1 MKGYSLAGG
10 LLLIAFTGCR
20 REPKVVTFH
29 EHIAPIVQTRC
40 ATCHRPGE
48 AGPFTLL
55 TYEDVKK
62 RASQI
67 GKVTASRY
75 MPPWLPEP
83 GPLKFEGD
91 RSLSEKEIRLIQRW
105 VESGA
110 PEGKPSKTENPTP
123 KVQEWHLGKPDLVVT
138 MQEAYDLP
146 AGGRDVYR
154 NFVLP
159 VPLATNRLVRAMEVK
174 PGSKSVHHAFVRIDR
189 LRESRRLDA
198 KDPEPGFG
206 GMHAPPS
213 AQSPDGFFLSW
224 QPGKVA
230 STNKHGL
237 SWLLEK
243 NSDLVIQ
250 AHLQPT
256 GKPEPV
262 RFSVGFY
269 FADKPSPLLP
279 MKIWMRSMNIDVPAG
294 ATNHIVEESYVLPVP
309 VEVLAILPHAHY
321 LGREMRG
328 RATLPDGTETTLL
341 SIKQWDF
348 NWQGDYQYKEPVK
361 LPKGTRLS
369 MRYSYDNSTNNARNP
384 NHPPQRVMY
393 GVQSTDEMGEL
404 WLQVLVANT
413 NDQSIL
419 TADVQKA
426 IFNES
431 LQYNQYLLR
440 LNPADARAH
449 SELGKTLLLMARRQE
464 ARAFLRRAIELDP
477 DFDDPHYYLGLL
489 LRLEGQLEPARG
501 EFEAAVRLNPENA
514 KAHGNLGL
522 VLIQLNQ
529 PVAARPH
536 LETALRLNPEDNIA
550 KETLR
555 QINEAL
561 GPQRQ

>member
-1 MKGYSLAGG
+1 MKGYSITGG
-10 LLLIAFTGCR
+10 LLLIALTGCQ
-20 REPKVVTFH
+20 REPKVVTFQ
-29 EHIAPIVQTRC
+29 EHIALIMQNRC
-40 ATCHRPGE
+40 ASCHRPGE
-48 AGPFTLL
+48 AAPFALL
-55 TYEDVKK
+55 AYEDAKK
-62 RASQI
+62 RANQI
-67 GKVTASRY
+67 AEVTASRY

-105 VESGA
+105 AEGGA
-110 PEGKPSKTENPTP
+110 LQGRASKVENPTP
-123 KVQEWHLGKPDLVVT
+123 KVEEWHLGTPDLVVT
-138 MQEAYDLP
+138 MQEAYELP
-146 AGGRDVYR
+146 PGGRDVYR
-154 NFVLP
+154 NFVMP
-159 VPLATNRLVRAMEVK
+159 VPLTTNRLVRAVEVK

-230 STNKHGL
+230 STNKQGL
-237 SWLLEK
+237 AWLLER

-262 RFSVGFY
+262 RFSVGLY
-269 FADKPSPLLP
+269 FTDKPSPLLP
-279 MKIWMRSMNIDVPAG
+279 MKIWMRSLGIDIPAG

-321 LGREMRG
+321 LGREMRA
-328 RATLPDGTETTLL
+328 RATLPDGTEKALL
-341 SIKQWDF
+341 TIKQWDF
-348 NWQGDYQYKEPVK
+348 NWQGHYQYQEPVK
-361 LPKGTRLS
+361 LPKGTRVA

-419 TADVQKA
+419 TAQVQKV
-426 IFNES
+426 IFEES

-449 SELGKTLLLMARRQE
+449 SELGKTLLLMGRRQE
-464 ARAFLRRAIELDP
+464 AQAFLTRAIELAQDL
-477 DFDDPHYYLGLL
+477 DDPHYYRGLL
-489 LRLEGQLEPARG
+489 FRLEGQVEQARS

-522 VLIQLNQ
+522 VLIQLGQ
-529 PVAARPH
+529 PVRARPH

-550 KETLR
+550 RETLR
-555 QINEAL
+555 QLTEAL
-561 GPQRQ
+561 GSQRQ